1 MVDEYSYYSCYS
13 WLCYYRVSVT
23 TQLSKE
29 SDLNSNYS
37 LFYLLLLLSPTLVG
51 GSVYLIIDMAS
62 HQL

>member
-1 MVDEYSYYSCYS
+1 MYSVYYDSHN

-29 SDLNSNYS
+29 SNLNSNYS
-37 LFYLLLLLSPTLVG
+37 LFYLLLLLSPILVG
-51 GSVYLIIDMAS
+51 GSIYLIIDMAS